1 MFVKSF
7 MKKDALIVNIFL
19 NMKKSWW
26 QILGRNLIYK
36 KNFWLDM
43 TSSLRVAEEA
53 TRGVL

>member
-36 KNFWLDM
+36 KKFWLDM

-53 TRGVL
+53 TIGVL

>member
-26 QILGRNLIYK
+26 QILGRNLIYTK
-36 KNFWLDM
+36 KFWLDM
-43 TSSLRVAEEA
+43 TSSLRVAKEA

>member
-36 KNFWLDM
+36 KKFWLDM
-43 TSSLRVAEEA
+43 TSSFRVAEEA